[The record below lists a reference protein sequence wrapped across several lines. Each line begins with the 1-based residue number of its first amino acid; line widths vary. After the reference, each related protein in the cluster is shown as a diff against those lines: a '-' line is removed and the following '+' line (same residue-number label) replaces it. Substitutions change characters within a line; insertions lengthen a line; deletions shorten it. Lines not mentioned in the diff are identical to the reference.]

1 LSHQL
6 FNAPVPAC
14 TLTSP
19 RFSEFPR
26 AREIPVFISLFKKEG
41 NWVLSDLYSILSHP
55 AHNELIFILLPFSGM
70 ISSTHFMEKPMVNE
84 NQKIVR
90 IRQKI
95 KEIFDCDCSM
105 NDQMLMKRYAIT
117 DNGELIIFVK

>member
-6 FNAPVPAC
+6 FNAPVPAY
-14 TLTSP
+14 TLASP
-19 RFSEFPR
+19 GFPEFPL
-26 AREIPVFISLFKKEG
+26 AREIPVFISLSDKER
-41 NWVLSDLYSILSHP
+41 NQVLSDLNSILSHS
-55 AHNELIFILLPFSGM
+55 AHNELIIGLLHFSGM
-70 ISSTHFMEKPMVNE
+70 IASTHFMEKPMVKE
-84 NQKIVR
+84 NQKIVT

-117 DNGELIIFVK
+117 DNGELIIYVK

>member
-1 LSHQL
+1 MELD
-6 FNAPVPAC
+6 
-14 TLTSP
+14 
-19 RFSEFPR
+19 
-26 AREIPVFISLFKKEG
+26 
-41 NWVLSDLYSILSHP
+41 LSDVIPILSPP
-55 AHNELIFILLPFSGM
+55 AHNELISALSPFSGM
-70 ISSTHFMEKPMVNE
+70 ISSTHFMEKPLVNE

-117 DNGELIIFVK
+117 DNGELIFYVK

>member
-1 LSHQL
+1 
-6 FNAPVPAC
+6 
-14 TLTSP
+14 
-19 RFSEFPR
+19 
-26 AREIPVFISLFKKEG
+26 
-41 NWVLSDLYSILSHP
+41 
-55 AHNELIFILLPFSGM
+55 M
-70 ISSTHFMEKPMVNE
+70 ISSTHFMEKPMVKE

-117 DNGELIIFVK
+117 DNGELIIYVK